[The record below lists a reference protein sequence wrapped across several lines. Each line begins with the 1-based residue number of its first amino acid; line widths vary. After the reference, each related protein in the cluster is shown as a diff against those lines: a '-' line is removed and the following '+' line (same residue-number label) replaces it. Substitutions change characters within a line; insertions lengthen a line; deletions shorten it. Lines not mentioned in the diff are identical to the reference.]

1 MVGKLEQAGGESLH
15 KLSEQ
20 ERRLILAYRSG
31 KAEKSVN
38 LLIGQELL
46 PSSFPTRPDRH

>member
-1 MVGKLEQAGGESLH
+1 MMVEQTRNDRDTLCDLTE
-15 KLSEQ
+15 E
-20 ERRLILAYRSG
+20 ERQLILAYRNG

-38 LLIGQELL
+38 LLISQELL